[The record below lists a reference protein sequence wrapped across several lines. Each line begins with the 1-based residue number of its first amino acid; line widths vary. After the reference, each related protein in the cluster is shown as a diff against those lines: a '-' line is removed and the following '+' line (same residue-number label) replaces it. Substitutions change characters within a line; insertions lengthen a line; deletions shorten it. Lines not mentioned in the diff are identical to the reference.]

1 MNGLT
6 ALALVVIGSFAGFV
20 LWGKTGTG
28 KRVLRET
35 LGEPAVLPKK
45 PATRRPSNATTKRK
59 PSGTKPTAKKKATG
73 TSAPRRKSGD

>member
-6 ALALVVIGSFAGFV
+6 ALALVVIGSFAAFV

-35 LGEPAVLPKK
+35 LGEPAITPKK
-45 PATRRPSNATTKRK
+45 SVTRRRPSNATTKRK
-59 PSGTKPTAKKKATG
+59 RSGTKTAAKKK
-73 TSAPRRKSGD
+73 R